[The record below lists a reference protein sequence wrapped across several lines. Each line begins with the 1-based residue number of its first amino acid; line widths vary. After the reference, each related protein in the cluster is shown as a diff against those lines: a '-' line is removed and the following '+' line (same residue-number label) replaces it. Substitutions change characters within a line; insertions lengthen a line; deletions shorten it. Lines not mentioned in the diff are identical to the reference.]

1 MALNGNSMTQKL
13 LRQLYQ
19 KGILTEIDVHF
30 ARFISGLARADDP
43 AVGLG
48 AALVSRITGD
58 GHICLDLAAHA
69 QRVLLEGKG
78 DRNAIICPPLGEWE
92 SALIG
97 SGAVGRPG
105 ENCPLILD
113 DANRL
118 YLFRYWAYEQILAD
132 AVKERASQALP
143 ADSLD
148 LDLLKDGLKR
158 LFPEQDDKT
167 IDWQKI
173 AALTAVLKPFCVI
186 SGGPGTGK
194 TFTAAKI
201 LALLM
206 EQSKGRNSKIL
217 LAAPT
222 GKAAARLGE
231 SLKVVGQKLDCSAAV
246 KDAIPVEARTIHRL
260 LQPLPGTPHFRYNR
274 DNPLPADVVMVDE
287 ASMVDLALMAKLIQA
302 IPVSARL
309 ILMGDKDQ
317 LASVEA
323 GAVLGDLCGRGHSR
337 GFSASFHTEIEALTG
352 ENLRELAP
360 HSDQPGALKDC
371 IVQLRRNYRF
381 AKDSAIAELGLAL
394 NRGDGRHAF
403 ELLANSA
410 DPTVRLRPAASGGD
424 LQRNLKKAVIQGYRD
439 YLAAPTPQEALEK
452 FSQFKLL
459 CAVNKGPFGVGALN
473 HLAEQILAREDLIHP
488 GQPFDDQWYAG
499 RPVLITRN
507 DYRLDLFNGDI
518 GLTMTGAGSD
528 GDRLYVFFPET
539 KGARQIPVYRLSD
552 HQTVFALTVHKSQ
565 GSEFEDV
572 HLILPDTDV
581 PVLTRELVYTA
592 VTRAKRSVTIWGTEK
607 ILQAAIDRKI
617 QRSSGL
623 RDGLWGRT
631 NQN

>member
-1 MALNGNSMTQKL
+1 MTQKL
-13 LRQLYQ
+13 LRQLHQ
-19 KGILTEIDVHF
+19 KAILTEIDVHF
-30 ARFISGLARADDP
+30 AHFISGLARTEDP

-48 AALVSRITGD
+48 AALVSHITGD
-58 GHICLDLAAHA
+58 GHICLDLATHA
-69 QRVLLEGKG
+69 RRVLLEGKG
-78 DRNAIICPPLGEWE
+78 GQNAVVCPPLGEWE
-92 SALIG
+92 NALIG

-105 ENCPLILD
+105 ENYPLILD

-132 AVKERASQALP
+132 AIKDRIGQALP

-148 LDLLKDGLKR
+148 LNLLKDGLKR
-158 LFPEQDDKT
+158 FFPKQDDKT

-173 AALTAVLKPFCVI
+173 AALAAVLKPFCVI

-201 LALLM
+201 LALLI
-206 EQSKGRNSKIL
+206 EQSKGRRSRIF

-231 SLKVVGQKLDCSAAV
+231 SLKVVGQTLDCSAAV
-246 KDAIPVEARTIHRL
+246 KDAIPVEACTIHRL
-260 LQPLPGTPHFRYNR
+260 LQSLPGTPHFRFNR

-302 IPVSARL
+302 IPISARF

-323 GAVLGDLCGRGHSR
+323 GAVLGDLCGRGYSR
-337 GFSASFHTEIEALTG
+337 GFSASFQTEIEALTG
-352 ENLRELAP
+352 ENLRNLAP
-360 HSDQPGALKDC
+360 QDDQPGALKDC
-371 IVQLRRNYRF
+371 IVQLSKSYRF
-381 AKDSAIAELGLAL
+381 AEDSCIAELGQAL

-403 ELLANSA
+403 EVLANSS
-410 DPTVRLRPAASGGD
+410 DPTVRLRPAASDGD
-424 LQRNLKKAVIQGYRD
+424 LQRDLKKAVIQGYRY
-439 YLAAPTPQEALEK
+439 YLAAATPHEALEK
-452 FSQFKLL
+452 FNQFKLL
-459 CAVNKGPFGVGALN
+459 CAVNKGPFGVAALN
-473 HLAEQILAREDLIHP
+473 HLAEQILSRKNLIHL

-507 DYRLDLFNGDI
+507 DYHMGLCNGDI
-518 GLTMTGAGSD
+518 GLTMTGADSD
-528 GDRLYVFFPET
+528 VDRLYVFFPET
-539 KGARQIPVYRLSD
+539 KGIRQIPVYRLSD
-552 HQTVFALTVHKSQ
+552 HQTVYALTVHKSQ

-581 PVLTRELVYTA
+581 PVLTRELIYTA

-623 RDGLWGRT
+623 RDALWGKV
-631 NQN
+631 NLH

>member
-1 MALNGNSMTQKL
+1 MTQKL
-13 LRQLYQ
+13 LRRLYQ

-30 ARFISGLARADDP
+30 AHFISELVKAEDP

-48 AALVSRITGD
+48 AALVSHITGE
-58 GHICLDLAAHA
+58 GHICLDLATHA

-78 DRNAIICPPLGEWE
+78 GQNAVICPPLSEWKNG
-92 SALIG
+92 LIG

-118 YLFRYWAYEQILAD
+118 YLYRYWAYEQNLAE
-132 AVKERASQALP
+132 AVKDRTSQALP

-148 LDLLKDGLKR
+148 LNLLKDGLER
-158 LFPEQDDKT
+158 FFPKQDDIS

-201 LALLM
+201 LALLI
-206 EQSKGRNSKIL
+206 EQSKGRKLKIF
-217 LAAPT
+217 LATPT

-231 SLKVVGQKLDCSAAV
+231 SLQIVGQTLDCSAAV
-246 KDAIPVEARTIHRL
+246 RDAIPVEARTIHRL
-260 LQPLPGTPHFRYNR
+260 LQPLPGTPRFRFNR

-309 ILMGDKDQ
+309 VLMGDKDQ

-323 GAVLGDLCGRGHSR
+323 GAVLGDLCGRGHGR

-352 ENLRELAP
+352 ENLRDLTP
-360 HSDQPGALKDC
+360 HDDQPGMLKDC
-371 IVQLRRNYRF
+371 IVHLNKSYRF
-381 AKDSAIAELGLAL
+381 AQDSCIAKLSQAL
-394 NRGDGRHAF
+394 NRGDGRQAF
-403 ELLANSA
+403 EVLAKSS
-410 DPTVRLRPAASGGD
+410 DPTVRLRPAASDGE
-424 LQRNLKKAVIQGYRD
+424 LQHDLKKAVLQGYRD
-439 YLAAPTPQEALEK
+439 YLTAATPYEAVEK
-452 FSQFKLL
+452 FNQFTLL
-459 CAVNKGPFGVGALN
+459 CTVNKGPFGVAALN
-473 HLAEQILAREDLIHP
+473 HLAEQILYREDLIHP
-488 GQPFDDQWYAG
+488 DQPFDDQWYAG
-499 RPVLITRN
+499 RPVMITRN
-507 DYRLDLFNGDI
+507 DYHMELFNGDI
-518 GLTMTGAGSD
+518 GLTMAGADSD
-528 GDRLYVFFPET
+528 VDRLYVYFPEA
-539 KGARQIPVYRLSD
+539 KGIRQIPVYRISG
-552 HQTVFALTVHKSQ
+552 HQTVYALTVHKSQ

-572 HLILPDTDV
+572 HLILPDMDV
-581 PVLTRELVYTA
+581 PVLTRELIYTA
-592 VTRAKRSVTIWGTEK
+592 VTRAKQTMTIWGTKK

-623 RDGLWGRT
+623 RDALWGKT
-631 NQN
+631 SLK